1 MKSYDLR
8 QPQKSLVV
16 LSIICIR
23 INQIFKQTFSRFFRT
38 NTLQNRNRT
47 SRVIKTAPSEDSQ
60 SSWNKCMNPRFYISL
75 WKYTWILENCPRL
88 VNNISKRKEKRG
100 NTIISTL
107 SFYLTSSFEDF
118 FLSLNSQG
126 EIYINIKGQPCQK
139 VFLID
144 IEAYTISL
152 YFFMK
157 RTI

>member
-118 FLSLNSQG
+118 FLSAKAFRCTNLFSSPGFCLAMSEN
-126 EIYINIKGQPCQK
+126 KLK
-139 VFLID
+139 
-144 IEAYTISL
+144 TWISGR
-152 YFFMK
+152 K
-157 RTI
+157 PSP